1 MKKTFKLQTIK
12 TVKRKAISNQ
22 IKKIFQIKKII
33 IQLMMNIKIKRINF
47 EMIQVNKLLMRQQAF
62 SILIHKN
69 REKLRSSS
77 VKKKKFY
84 N

>member
-1 MKKTFKLQTIK
+1 MKKIFKLQTIK

-47 EMIQVNKLLMRQQAF
+47 EMIQVNK
-62 SILIHKN
+62 
-69 REKLRSSS
+69 
-77 VKKKKFY
+77 
-84 N
+84 